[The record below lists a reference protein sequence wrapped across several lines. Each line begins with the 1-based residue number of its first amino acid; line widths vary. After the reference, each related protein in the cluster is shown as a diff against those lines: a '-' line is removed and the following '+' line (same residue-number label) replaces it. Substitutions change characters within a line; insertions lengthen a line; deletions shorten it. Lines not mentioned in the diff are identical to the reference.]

1 MDATDVH
8 GFARRAG
15 GEMPT
20 LLNLRLAGVGGAGG
34 GGSGGGSGAGR
45 AGRLAKRES
54 LCEGSE
60 VLPDNLFG
68 ASFSTRPAADKPRR
82 TSVASAAAIAAAEG
96 ARLAIAGSVQSSGNA
111 RRDELELESSI
122 TVKKVPLRLVTRT
135 SSNTSSGGGGGVAA
149 TGEAA
154 AAAAAAAG
162 VAGAGEG
169 KCVAAPDEGKSVCV
183 GVEGKQVHGTT
194 QACEVQAPT
203 TMHDVM
209 PWQYLC
215 RYAARPLPI
224 GAPCRAEG
232 ETTLYDKYKRWL
244 VAHEVSNPDYIRR
257 YVGWSDEDVALE
269 PNLVPYNV
277 AEGIEH
283 WTLWF
288 NDRTYSDVPSV
299 AEVNR
304 HLLACVPGLA
314 AGDFQGGLSVET
326 DADAAV
332 EAQPE
337 TITSSCVWYENHP
350 MLKSIPEIVHL
361 HVFIRRENNE
371 EVGGSL
377 DRMREAWVKRSPF
390 LQDVE
395 GVSGRAGD
403 DDQE

>member
-1 MDATDVH
+1 MDTTDVH

-34 GGSGGGSGAGR
+34 GGSDGGISK
-45 AGRLAKRES
+45 GRLAKRES

-82 TSVASAAAIAAAEG
+82 TSSVASAAAIAAAEG

-111 RRDELELESSI
+111 RRDELELESTI
-122 TVKKVPLRLVTRT
+122 TVKKVPLRLVTRL
-135 SSNTSSGGGGGVAA
+135 SSHTSSGGGGGVAA
-149 TGEAA
+149 TGMAA
-154 AAAAAAAG
+154 A
-162 VAGAGEG
+162 EG
-169 KCVAAPDEGKSVCV
+169 G
-183 GVEGKQVHGTT
+183 EGKQVHGPA

-224 GAPCRAEG
+224 GAPCRAAG

-244 VAHEVSNPDYIRR
+244 VAHELSNPDYIRR
-257 YVGWSDEDVALE
+257 HVGWSEEDVALE

-288 NDRTYSDVPSV
+288 NDRTYSDVPSA

-304 HLLACVPGLA
+304 HLMACVPGLA
-314 AGDFQGGLSVET
+314 AGDFQGGASVEA
-326 DADAAV
+326 DADAAA
-332 EAQPE
+332 EAIP
-337 TITSSCVWYENHP
+337 SSCVWYENHP
-350 MLKSIPEIVHL
+350 TLKSIPEIVHL

-371 EVGGSL
+371 DVLGSSL

-390 LQDVE
+390 LQDVG
-395 GVSGRAGD
+395 GVSGRASD